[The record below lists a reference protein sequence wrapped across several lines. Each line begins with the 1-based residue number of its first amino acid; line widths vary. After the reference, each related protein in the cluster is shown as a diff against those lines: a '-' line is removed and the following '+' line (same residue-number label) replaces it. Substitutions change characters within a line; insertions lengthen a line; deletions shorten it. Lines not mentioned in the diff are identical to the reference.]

1 MRKRRKNDPGKYKED
16 RRFCGKIWFVV
27 LCALILSCWW
37 AGSNIV
43 YGFDVSGAECFDT
56 GGFDMDVGEGTGQLP
71 ENWEDPVSGESEKEQ
86 ENLESNSVNSDDEN
100 QSSAAPDYSV
110 SDFVTEEAEG
120 TEGGSA
126 GAFWV
131 ENDRQDTGVWEEQ
144 PEEAYNSG
152 NEDSTLE
159 DNGNQRDDTGT
170 NIFQESNTESG
181 EFPGIP
187 DSPHTDNTET
197 LPTAIATSVPVQ
209 SPKANPKPSQTSAP
223 SPTATPKP
231 KPTKTERAKK
241 NADSAKEKSVRGLSY
256 YQKEK
261 TEDSSEKVE
270 TQKEIKPSFLCEI
283 HNNEIH
289 LEIREDIPFQ
299 VLSFRIEGKEII
311 FHWQGK
317 KLLAEVPRGI
327 GKIEKVEILGFVKS
341 GRLYHE
347 IVDLTEKQ

>member
-1 MRKRRKNDPGKYKED
+1 MRKRRKNDLGKAW
-16 RRFCGKIWFVV
+16 RIV
-27 LCALILSCWW
+27 LSGVILCCWLS
-37 AGSNIV
+37 GSIMV
-43 YGFDVSGAECFDT
+43 YGFDVSGTENFDT

-71 ENWEDPVSGESEKEQ
+71 ENWEDPVSREQ
-86 ENLESNSVNSDDEN
+86 EENQGNDSANSDDGS
-100 QSSAAPDYSV
+100 QGSSDLDYSA
-110 SDFVTEEAEG
+110 SDFVTEGTESD
-120 TEGGSA
+120 TEGGSQ
-126 GAFWV
+126 GESWV
-131 ENDRQDTGVWEEQ
+131 ENNDQDSGIRETQSET
-144 PEEAYNSG
+144 AYSSG
-152 NEDSTLE
+152 NEDT
-159 DNGNQRDDTGT
+159 TGT

-181 EFPGIP
+181 ELAEIP
-187 DSPHTDNTET
+187 DSTHTENTEII
-197 LPTAIATSVPVQ
+197 PTATATSVPVQ

-223 SPTATPKP
+223 SPTATP

-261 TEDSSEKVE
+261 TEDSPEKAE

-299 VLSFRIEGKEII
+299 ILSFRVQGKEII

-317 KLLAEVPRGI
+317 KLLAEVPRGT

>member
-1 MRKRRKNDPGKYKED
+1 MRKRRKNDSGKYKEG
-16 RRFCGKIWFVV
+16 RRFCGKVLPVV
-27 LCALILSCWW
+27 LCALILCWW

-43 YGFDVSGAECFDT
+43 YGFDVSGAGSLDT

-71 ENWEDPVSGESEKEQ
+71 ENWEDPVSREQ
-86 ENLESNSVNSDDEN
+86 ENLESDPVNSGCEN
-100 QSSAAPDYSV
+100 QGGAAPDYSV
-110 SDFVTEEAEG
+110 SDSVTEEPGE

-126 GAFWV
+126 GASWV

-144 PEEAYNSG
+144 PEEVYDSN

-181 EFPGIP
+181 ELPGIS
-187 DSPHTDNTET
+187 DSTHTENTEII
-197 LPTAIATSVPVQ
+197 PTATATSVPVQ

-231 KPTKTERAKK
+231 KPTKTEKTKK
-241 NADSAKEKSVRGLSY
+241 NADSSKEKSVRGLSY

-261 TEDSSEKVE
+261 TETSPERAE
-270 TQKEIKPSFLCEI
+270 TQKEINPTFLCEI
-283 HNNEIH
+283 HNNEIQ
-289 LEIREDIPFQ
+289 LEIKEDVSFQ
-299 VLSFRIEGKEII
+299 ILSFRIQGKEID

-317 KLLAEVPRGI
+317 KLLVEVPKGT
-327 GKIEKVEILGFVKS
+327 GKIEKVELLGFAKS

>member
-1 MRKRRKNDPGKYKED
+1 MRKRRKNNPGKYKEG
-16 RRFCGKIWFVV
+16 RRFCEKALSVV
-27 LCALILSCWW
+27 LCALILCCWW
-37 AGSNIV
+37 NGSNIV
-43 YGFDVSGAECFDT
+43 YGFDVSNTESFDT

-71 ENWEDPVSGESEKEQ
+71 ENWEDPVSREQ
-86 ENLESNSVNSDDEN
+86 EDLESDPVNSGDEN
-100 QSSAAPDYSV
+100 QGGTAPDYSV
-110 SDFVTEEAEG
+110 SDSVTEEPGEA
-120 TEGGSA
+120 EGGSA

>member
-1 MRKRRKNDPGKYKED
+1 MRKRRKNDSGKYKES
-16 RRFCGKIWFVV
+16 RRFCGKVLPVV
-27 LCALILSCWW
+27 LCALILCCW

-43 YGFDVSGAECFDT
+43 YGFDVSNAGSFDT

-71 ENWEDPVSGESEKEQ
+71 ENWEDSVSRDQ
-86 ENLESNSVNSDDEN
+86 ENLENDSVNSGDEN
-100 QSSAAPDYSV
+100 QGGSAPDYAV
-110 SDFVTEEAEG
+110 SDFVTEETGG

-126 GAFWV
+126 GVSWV
-131 ENDRQDTGVWEEQ
+131 ENDRQDSGVWEEQ
-144 PEEAYNSG
+144 PEEVYGSG
-152 NEDSTLE
+152 NEDSTVE
-159 DNGNQRDDTGT
+159 DNGNQSEDTGT
-170 NIFQESNTESG
+170 NIFQEGNTESG
-181 EFPGIP
+181 ELPGIP
-187 DSPHTDNTET
+187 DSPHTENTET
-197 LPTAIATSVPVQ
+197 LPTATATSVPVQ

-299 VLSFRIEGKEII
+299 ILSFRIQGKEID

-317 KLLAEVPRGI
+317 KLLAEVPKGT
-327 GKIEKVEILGFVKS
+327 GKIENVELLGFVKS